1 MCLEC
6 EQSSGTLFQSIG
18 WRWYCKAVVL
28 NLCIAISLYEHD
40 KRGPSAVPSVCKKFL
55 LLKIEWLHVK

>member
-1 MCLEC
+1 MYYN
-6 EQSSGTLFQSIG
+6 I
-18 WRWYCKAVVL
+18 AV
-28 NLCIAISLYEHD
+28 EHD